1 MLLYGS
7 IQTLY
12 GLQDM
17 ATRPDGWLPDLSGRN
32 RVKYLALVEAIADAV
47 AAGDLKPGDR
57 LPAHRDLA
65 WRLGVNTSTIT
76 QAYREAARR
85 HLVVGE
91 VGRGTYV
98 LADSAEAT
106 LFALKAPE
114 QGEAVDVIDLSTNVP
129 AADPEDTAL
138 ADSMTALLRTGETA
152 VLAGYHPPALLRR
165 AAAAG
170 SRWLAERGLPA
181 RASDVI
187 PCAGAQQGLLAVLL
201 ALAGPGETV
210 LVEALT
216 FPGMKALARQLRL
229 KLHPLPMDD
238 EGITPEGLEAAC
250 RLTAARVAVLVPVL
264 QNPTAATMGAERRA
278 AVADVVRRHGVTV
291 VEDDVYGGLTE
302 TPPLAAL
309 LPEAGIVVT
318 GLAKVAAPGLRFGC
332 IAGPSRLLKPV
343 KAEVHATSWPS
354 APLTLALACRWI
366 EDGTALRRAAW
377 QRAEVEARCRLAERV
392 LGRNLPRSPHQWV
405 SVSSNAAT
413 AAEQARAAGVEVVPA
428 GVFAVGREVPAAV
441 RVSLTAART
450 RRDLVR
456 GLERLAA
463 IAQ

>member
-1 MLLYGS
+1 
-7 IQTLY
+7 
-12 GLQDM
+12 M

-216 FPGMKALARQLRL
+216 FPGMKALAGSFDSSCTRFPWMMRESR
-229 KLHPLPMDD
+229 PR
-238 EGITPEGLEAAC
+238 GW
-250 RLTAARVAVLVPVL
+250 
-264 QNPTAATMGAERRA
+264 RR
-278 AVADVVRRHGVTV
+278 
-291 VEDDVYGGLTE
+291 
-302 TPPLAAL
+302 
-309 LPEAGIVVT
+309 
-318 GLAKVAAPGLRFGC
+318 
-332 IAGPSRLLKPV
+332 
-343 KAEVHATSWPS
+343 
-354 APLTLALACRWI
+354 
-366 EDGTALRRAAW
+366 
-377 QRAEVEARCRLAERV
+377 
-392 LGRNLPRSPHQWV
+392 
-405 SVSSNAAT
+405 
-413 AAEQARAAGVEVVPA
+413 PA
-428 GVFAVGREVPAAV
+428 G
-441 RVSLTAART
+441 
-450 RRDLVR
+450 
-456 GLERLAA
+456 
-463 IAQ
+463 